1 MEFIRYCINYRKHP
15 KGYWQPDL
23 AREIQLPVGTTVDD
37 VVDRMLAI
45 LQETARAAP
54 N

>member
-1 MEFIRYCINYRKHP
+1 MYKIIFYRKHP
-15 KGYWQPDL
+15 KKYWEQDL
-23 AREIQLPVGTTVDD
+23 AQQIQFPVGTTVDD